1 MDCWNCGVYE
11 QLLKDRPVVESGS
24 SKRFKVSEE
33 TESIKNE
40 LEISSI
46 GAFIWSP
53 GENAAFSVHPT
64 EINNDIQETIESMSL
79 DTERREKRIK
89 PADTAIKQLFRDLKQ
104 GTSKPHSLMT
114 PFTYGEVGKP
124 SETQPF
130 RVVVHPQVSLVCDL
144 HCHITDAEIIGIL
157 AGRWD
162 RENSVLYIQ
171 AAIPCSSSNSGA
183 TDVELDSEAEYWAHQ
198 RVSDFGLSL
207 VGWYHSHPR
216 FEANPS
222 LIDVQNQLIRQGTF
236 KDETSGK
243 EPFVGLIIST
253 YDKVLLDGKSS
264 HKWFASKEY
273 EENGAKTGVVMA
285 VQIEAEVF
293 DYNIKDSMNQSRIGK
308 NFTETEVL
316 EMKPSLK
323 EYHETFRSLSE
334 KSSIS
339 NSILSPKPTVPT
351 TSESTDPPVPTVKF
365 EEPVV
370 VKPEPVFQLEN
381 PVLSETRKE
390 ENSSQSSF
398 SPVRRSQRVSK
409 PKNDDMYFF
418 EETTSPRSAKL
429 GKFPEQS
436 LSPTPIAPLTSAGKK
451 KTTKRKNSELAVTYE
466 IVEETQ
472 PTKSEPP
479 PPPEQ
484 ASLYSSFVL
493 SVQHTQLQSSLI
505 ARKIICCTPPFLRF
519 PAVCALTIGFH
530 FSRNRLRLKLSAP
543 WSGKTKVDKLYLS
556 VSRWINYFRDENNH
570 VHSAGVDLLN
580 NIIEFYKCCWEEY
593 SKDTGKTCKRKGEA
607 KEKG

>member
-24 SKRFKVSEE
+24 SKRFKFSEE
-33 TESIKNE
+33 SESIKNE

-46 GAFIWSP
+46 GAFLWSP
-53 GENAAFSVHPT
+53 GENAAFSVHPP

-89 PADTAIKQLFRDLKQ
+89 PADTAIKQLYRDLKQ

-130 RVVVHPQVSLVCDL
+130 RVVVHPQVSLICDL

-162 RENSVLYIQ
+162 RENSILYVQ

-198 RVSDFGLSL
+198 KVSDFGLSF

-222 LIDVQNQLIRQGTF
+222 LIDVQNQLIRQGSF

-243 EPFVGLIIST
+243 EPYVGLIIST
-253 YDKVLLDGKSS
+253 YDKVLFDGKSS

-273 EENGAKTGVVMA
+273 EENGVKTGVFMA

-293 DYNIKDSMNQSRIGK
+293 DYKIMDSMNQSRIVK
-308 NFTETEVL
+308 NFSETEVL

-323 EYHETFRSLSE
+323 EYHETFKSLSE
-334 KSSIS
+334 KSSVS
-339 NSILSPKPTVPT
+339 NTILSPQPTAPST
-351 TSESTDPPVPTVKF
+351 TTVKF

-370 VKPEPVFQLEN
+370 VKPESVFQLEN
-381 PVLSETRKE
+381 PVLSETTKE

-418 EETTSPRSAKL
+418 EEAISPRSAKL
-429 GKFPEQS
+429 AKFPEQS
-436 LSPTPIAPLTSAGKK
+436 LSPTPIAPPTPAGKK
-451 KTTKRKNSELAVTYE
+451 KPGKRKNSELAVTYE

-472 PTKSEPP
+472 PTNKSEAQ
-479 PPPEQ
+479 PEQ

-493 SVQHTQLQSSLI
+493 SVQNPQLQSSLI

-556 VSRWINYFRDENNH
+556 VSRWINYFRDENDH

-580 NIIEFYKCCWEEY
+580 NIIEFYKCCWEEF